1 MRKGLLDYLFL
12 NGSYVICQHRMVS
25 WVFTVICRRHW
36 GVIHWHSANA
46 ALAFCGGW
54 GAGGARGSL
63 SASQRLLLGDS
74 APPVSGLSFLIRTEG
89 LRLGDG
95 GWCQFLGTL
104 LPSGHLGL
112 LCEACPH
119 EARLPAYKEIGK
131 VPFIC
136 AISQSHT

>member
-1 MRKGLLDYLFL
+1 MLFTGTAL
-12 NGSYVICQHRMVS
+12 TQPWLSVEA
-25 WVFTVICRRHW
+25 
-36 GVIHWHSANA
+36 GV
-46 ALAFCGGW
+46 LGGR
-54 GAGGARGSL
+54 GGASL
-63 SASQRLLLGDS
+63 PASGCCWVTQP
-74 APPVSGLSFLIRTEG
+74 PPVSGLSFLIRTEG

-104 LPSGHLGL
+104 LPLGHLGL

>member
-1 MRKGLLDYLFL
+1 ML
-12 NGSYVICQHRMVS
+12 
-25 WVFTVICRRHW
+25 
-36 GVIHWHSANA
+36 
-46 ALAFCGGW
+46 GGR
-54 GAGGARGSL
+54 GGASL
-63 SASQRLLLGDS
+63 PASGCCWVTQPL
-74 APPVSGLSFLIRTEG
+74 PVSGLSFLIRTEG
-89 LRLGDG
+89 LRLGNG

-131 VPFIC
+131 VPFMC